1 MAAPE
6 ISRRGRTQLIGARHI
21 PLIARAVLTFS
32 LIVAGLVASPAGYA
46 QTPTDGQGKVKVEW
60 LGHEFY
66 RLTSPK
72 GVVVITSPWLANP
85 DGPVPLAEL
94 ARTDFILVP
103 NAHTDDM
110 GNPIEIAAV
119 SGATV
124 IAPAPLGRWLIEK
137 GLKREQFRRAGIS
150 DQFVLKGITFKIGP
164 SAHDNTLE
172 TGADGGPAASFFI
185 TFENGFTVFFN
196 GHSSLLADLPIYAS
210 VYQPD
215 LAILGLAQ
223 DPPEFAHVARLMTT
237 NNPKLRTVIP
247 SHMRPGAPIL
257 AEGKRE
263 LDRLGLGGLMFVP
276 ALKTVYEY

>member
-1 MAAPE
+1 M
-6 ISRRGRTQLIGARHI
+6 IGAWHV
-21 PLIARAVLTFS
+21 PLIARVVLTFN
-32 LIVAGLVASPAGYA
+32 LIVAGLVASPEGYA

-85 DGPVPLAEL
+85 DGPIALDGL

-110 GNPIEIAAV
+110 GNPIEIAAL

-124 IAPAPLGRWLIEK
+124 LAPAPLGRWLIEK
-137 GLKREQFRRAGIS
+137 GLKQEQFRRAGIG
-150 DQFVLKGITFKIGP
+150 DQFVLKGITFKIAP
-164 SAHDNTLE
+164 SAHDNTLP

-196 GHSSLLADLPIYAS
+196 GHSSLLADLPLYAS
-210 VYQPD
+210 VYQPN

-223 DPPEFAHVARLMTT
+223 DPPEFAQVARLMTT

-257 AEGKRE
+257 VEGKRE
-263 LDRLGLGGLMFVP
+263 LDRLGIGGLMFVP
-276 ALKTVYEY
+276 DLKTVYEY

>member
-1 MAAPE
+1 MFGAPS
-6 ISRRGRTQLIGARHI
+6 IR
-21 PLIARAVLTFS
+21 LIARAVLT
-32 LIVAGLVASPAGYA
+32 LCLVVGGLVVSPVGFA
-46 QTPTDGQGKVKVEW
+46 QTPADGQGKVKIEW

-72 GVVVITSPWLANP
+72 GVVVITSPWLTNL
-85 DGPVPLAEL
+85 DGPVPLDSL

-103 NAHTDDM
+103 NSHSDDM
-110 GNPIEIAAV
+110 GNPIEIAAL

-124 IAPAPLGRWLIEK
+124 ITPAPLGRWLIEK
-137 GLKREQFRRAGIS
+137 GLKQDQFRRAGIG
-150 DQFVLKGITFKIGP
+150 DQFVLKGITFKIAP
-164 SAHDNTLE
+164 SAHDNTLA

-196 GHSSLLADLPIYAS
+196 GHSTLSGDLPLYAS

-215 LAILGLAQ
+215 MAILGLAR
-223 DPPEFAHVARLMTT
+223 DPREFAQVARLMTT
-237 NNPKLRTVIP
+237 NNPKLRTIIP

-263 LDRLGLGGLMFVP
+263 LDRLGIGGLMFVP
-276 ALKTVYEY
+276 QLKTVYEY